1 MRVDVT
7 VKRCR
12 LLKEIFGTTEYTPEQ
27 VAELRWLDLVKIKN
41 VGAQTVAEIRRWL
54 GQFDLDLK
62 EVPEFVDSNLARDVR
77 ILWAMVELELMGYTI
92 TPPERNT

>member
-1 MRVDVT
+1 
-7 VKRCR
+7 
-12 LLKEIFGTTEYTPEQ
+12 
-27 VAELRWLDLVKIKN
+27 
-41 VGAQTVAEIRRWL
+41 L